1 MRLDQFLQSERSL
14 ALTDV
19 LCDSCYRAA
28 GDCPSCRGARS
39 DSTLIELDQDSKIK
53 ESLKLER
60 VSGEG
65 KSLKQRFVI
74 EYPTNSDLNQ
84 VYTEENY
91 NERMALASYKSL
103 RKKLI
108 KNGKIHEFHD
118 KVIDAVTKNHVAVM
132 TPEMKRDHNK
142 LPR

>member
-1 MRLDQFLQSERSL
+1 MRQDQFLQSERSL

-28 GDCPSCRGARS
+28 GDCPCCRGARS
-39 DSTLIELDQDSKIK
+39 DSTLIELDQDLKIK
-53 ESLKLER
+53 DALKLER

-65 KSLKQRFVI
+65 KSLKQRFMI
-74 EYPTNSDLNQ
+74 EYPTHSDLNQ
-84 VYTEENY
+84 VYTEENC
-91 NERMALASYKSL
+91 NERMALESSKSL

-118 KVIDAVTKNHVAVM
+118 KVMDAVAKNHVAVILL
-132 TPEMKRDHNK
+132 R
-142 LPR
+142 